1 MSTPTG
7 PDRVPTDNP
16 AFRPLISSITR
27 TMREHRPVRRGE
39 GLVGMT
45 CRHPLC
51 REPIFLTVGDG
62 ANHQSFEIIRT
73 VRVEA
78 GYLLEADAD
87 EDVEALADLSAL
99 LGMADRHAGSTE
111 TTNEEP

>member
-1 MSTPTG
+1 MSTAAG
-7 PDRVPTDNP
+7 PERVPTDNP

-39 GLVGMT
+39 GLVGRT

-62 ANHQSFEIIRT
+62 ANHQSFEVIRT
-73 VRVEA
+73 IRVEA
-78 GYLLEADAD
+78 GYLLDGEDPEDAK
-87 EDVEALADLSAL
+87 ALADLTTLLNLNPVTESA
-99 LGMADRHAGSTE
+99 
-111 TTNEEP
+111 P

>member
-1 MSTPTG
+1 MSTAAG
-7 PDRVPTDNP
+7 PERVPTDNP

-39 GLVGMT
+39 GQVGMT

-62 ANHQSFEIIRT
+62 ANHQSFEIIRAI
-73 VRVEA
+73 RIEA
-78 GYLLEADAD
+78 GWMADG
-87 EDVEALADLSAL
+87 EDPEDAQALTDLTAL
-99 LGMADRHAGSTE
+99 LNLIPNTE
-111 TTNEEP
+111 RTP

>member
-7 PDRVPTDNP
+7 PERVPTDNP
-16 AFRPLISSITR
+16 AFRPLVSSITR
-27 TMREHRPVRRGE
+27 SMREHRPVRRGE

-73 VRVEA
+73 IRVEA
-78 GYLLEADAD
+78 GYLLTDDDPADAQ
-87 EDVEALADLSAL
+87 ALTDLTSL
-99 LGMADRHAGSTE
+99 LGLDDLQAGSTE
-111 TTNEEP
+111 TTNEGP